1 MVSVEFFKTR
11 FRVFWSLWKKNSS
24 NCSKELLLHSSIV
37 MHFVMLWLKEYKQS
51 HNKYTSQFIKK
62 KLKNF
67 KKPFFYPSRKTIT
80 IYIFTWRI
88 DYYYLFMISFDS
100 FYHVTRSIFADQKSQ
115 KLKQWM
121 RHCFVLLTNS
131 PKKIVFFLH

>member
-37 MHFVMLWLKEYKQS
+37 MHFVMLWLKEYK
-51 HNKYTSQFIKK
+51 YTSQFIKK
-62 KLKNF
+62 KLNSFLKN
-67 KKPFFYPSRKTIT
+67 PFFYPNRRT

-88 DYYYLFMISFDS
+88 CYYYLFMISFDS

-131 PKKIVFFLH
+131 PKKKLFFSFIKKQ